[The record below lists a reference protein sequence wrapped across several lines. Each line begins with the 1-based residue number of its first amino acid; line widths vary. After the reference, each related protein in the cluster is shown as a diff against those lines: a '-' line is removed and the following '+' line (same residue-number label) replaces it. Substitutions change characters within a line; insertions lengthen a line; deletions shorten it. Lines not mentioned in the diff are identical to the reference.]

1 MGKMLGVIGNK
12 AQFIRI
18 SEKVNVA
25 LQDMSIAMGPSTS
38 DFVHCLNFGGGGDKG
53 GNLLWGNISQPNCVR
68 RRLQST
74 VYLGKFYAFI
84 EIYSNIYIQY
94 RLTVDCVRQF
104 IFIITHI
111 C

>member
-12 AQFIRI
+12 SQFIRI
-18 SEKVNVA
+18 LEKVNVA

-38 DFVHCLNFGGGGDKG
+38 DFVHCLNFGGGIRVVISSG
-53 GNLLWGNISQPNCVR
+53 GIFRNRIASDDVFSRQFTWGNILR
-68 RRLQST
+68 
-74 VYLGKFYAFI
+74 VYRNLL
-84 EIYSNIYIQY
+84 EHIYNIG
-94 RLTVDCVRQF
+94 LTVDCVRQF